1 MEVVTINYHAA
12 LLNTVNLR
20 VGKRKH
26 TQLKGREKGTYCGVY
41 DFDKLNAIK
50 SKKSIALRIQ

>member
-1 MEVVTINYHAA
+1 MDVLAINYQVA
-12 LLNTVNLR
+12 LLNTVNLK

-41 DFDKLNAIK
+41 DFDKLYVIK
-50 SKKSIALRIQ
+50 S

>member
-1 MEVVTINYHAA
+1 MVTINYQVA
-12 LLNTVNLR
+12 LLNTINLG

-41 DFDKLNAIK
+41 DFDKLHIIK
-50 SKKSIALRIQ
+50 S